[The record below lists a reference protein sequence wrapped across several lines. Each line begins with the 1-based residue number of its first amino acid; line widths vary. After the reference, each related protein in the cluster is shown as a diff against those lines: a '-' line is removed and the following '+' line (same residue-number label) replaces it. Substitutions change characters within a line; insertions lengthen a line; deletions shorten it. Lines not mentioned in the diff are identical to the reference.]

1 MSGKPKYHP
10 GQVRRT
16 KSISISIPLE
26 LEPLINQAASHRG
39 MNRSEYLSWLA
50 VQHIYLQ
57 RGQLPPEPMLGNLP
71 PLPKTPLRIRR
82 KAS

>member
-1 MSGKPKYHP
+1 
-10 GQVRRT
+10 
-16 KSISISIPLE
+16 
-26 LEPLINQAASHRG
+26 

-82 KAS
+82 KES